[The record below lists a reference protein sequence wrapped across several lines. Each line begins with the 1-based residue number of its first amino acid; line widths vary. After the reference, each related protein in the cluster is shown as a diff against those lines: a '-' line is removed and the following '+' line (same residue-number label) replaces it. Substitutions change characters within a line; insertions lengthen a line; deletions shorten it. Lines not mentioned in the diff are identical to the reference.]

1 MKHIIL
7 SLSVILFANLSFGQF
22 DNMFASDGIRST
34 WYNPASAGTFNTF
47 SVLAQAN
54 RLSLTETVALNQL
67 NVETNLK
74 CLAFGN
80 GHKGALGFQFHL
92 NDQDILRSQT
102 AKIVANT
109 QFQIKNTY
117 LSVGVSPGLQVLTL
131 TEDLIFFGDPDVIAP
146 TNEAQGSVDF
156 GIQWFGQKFSVGIA
170 SQRLNEP
177 SFIEIPVDFKRVFYA
192 YAEYAFAIGENWNVR
207 PRVSGRTVDSF
218 NSIEAMVFV
227 NNNSLPVT
235 LGVGLR
241 DRDVFVTG
249 IYGRYDAF
257 SLGYFLSVSNSALSN
272 TSNFVHELRLS
283 YALPDGELNTL
294 FGGERGILSF

>member
-1 MKHIIL
+1 M
-7 SLSVILFANLSFGQF
+7 
-22 DNMFASDGIRST
+22 
-34 WYNPASAGTFNTF
+34 
-47 SVLAQAN
+47 
-54 RLSLTETVALNQL
+54 
-67 NVETNLK
+67 
-74 CLAFGN
+74 
-80 GHKGALGFQFHL
+80 

-146 TNEAQGSVDF
+146 TNEAQGS
-156 GIQWFGQKFSVGIA
+156 
-170 SQRLNEP
+170 
-177 SFIEIPVDFKRVFYA
+177 VDFKRVFYA

-257 SLGYFLSVSNSALSN
+257 SLGYFLSVSNSVLSN

-283 YALPDGELNTL
+283 YALPDRELNTL